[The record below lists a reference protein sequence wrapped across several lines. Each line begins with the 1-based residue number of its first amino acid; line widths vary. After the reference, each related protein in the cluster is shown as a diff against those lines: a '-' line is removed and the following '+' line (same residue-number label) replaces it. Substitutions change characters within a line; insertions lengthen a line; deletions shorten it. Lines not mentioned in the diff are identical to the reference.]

1 MDQDTLDFLE
11 NEIEEDCGITNLDI
25 IDRLYKMLI
34 HFYDVNGLIIED
46 QAKLYN
52 NFVKFVLIHSK

>member
-11 NEIEEDCGITNLDI
+11 NEVEEDCGITNLDI

-46 QAKLYN
+46 QVKLYN